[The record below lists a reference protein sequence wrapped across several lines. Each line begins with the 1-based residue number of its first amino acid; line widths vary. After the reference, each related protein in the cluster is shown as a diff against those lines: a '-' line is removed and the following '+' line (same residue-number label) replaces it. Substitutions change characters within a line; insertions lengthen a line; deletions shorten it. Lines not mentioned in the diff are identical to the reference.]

1 MAIDNE
7 AMRAA
12 FNAGWAA
19 ACMTLADSCAKGGQ
33 MRQANLLH
41 QMANQPPPVEVGD
54 LSTPEGQAMRRGSEV
69 VMMERITR
77 AEPAASPADGAT
89 TEVKP

>member
-1 MAIDNE
+1 MAIDKD

-19 ACMTLADSCAKGGQ
+19 ACMTLADLQTDAEVKRGLY
-33 MRQANLLH
+33 A
-41 QMANQPPPVEVGD
+41 MANRPPPVEVGD

-69 VMMERITR
+69 VFRDEVRR
-77 AEPAASPADGAT
+77 ATPGADDNGGNGR
-89 TEVKP
+89 